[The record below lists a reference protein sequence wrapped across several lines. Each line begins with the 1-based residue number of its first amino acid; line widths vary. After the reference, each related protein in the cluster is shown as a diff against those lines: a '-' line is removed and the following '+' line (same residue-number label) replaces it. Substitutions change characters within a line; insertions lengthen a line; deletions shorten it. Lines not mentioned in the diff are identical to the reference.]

1 MTFYSTSSNEEQ
13 QQIFKIQQLEA
24 QKNAK
29 LVSIR
34 KEVAQESVEERID
47 YANFNPFALKKKFQT
62 LEKKFNR
69 SELYQHVED
78 TEIESIDK
86 VSEIAEHFQKKN
98 PELSKNTLIIL
109 RSYLSP
115 DDNIDTLRTKLSRI
129 YPDVYLASEALDFLD
144 QTLGT
149 NNPLKGKIQTIKE
162 EYAVNY
168 EKEIKI
174 GKNIST
180 EARDFSERGL
190 GSPTALRDLYREVVS
205 NPREPLDF
213 FNELNQNF
221 TFEKMHVV
229 LRYILHSLGRDI
241 KSKGPTI
248 SHDELSRLFSN
259 TRTMQ
264 SILGVYRFFYSR
276 MSLLNNEFGR
286 KGLDFPKHLT
296 FELISKQFFLF
307 LNERYPTPTRL
318 LGFRDALGL
327 SAELFASI
335 LVFYQYRDSLRN
347 ISPRLFKSDRKKNE
361 FFESIIET
369 IEELEEELEEEEEE

>member
-1 MTFYSTSSNEEQ
+1 MTYYSTTSHDESK
-13 QQIFKIQQLEA
+13 QIFMMQKLEA

-29 LVSIR
+29 LASIR
-34 KEVAQESVEERID
+34 REVAQESMEERID
-47 YANFNPFALKKKFQT
+47 YAVFNPFAQKKKFES
-62 LEKKFNR
+62 LEKRFNR
-69 SELYQHVED
+69 TELYHHVED

-86 VSEIAEHFQKKN
+86 ISEIAEHFQKKN

-109 RSYLSP
+109 RSYISSDDSLSK
-115 DDNIDTLRTKLSRI
+115 IKEKLGRI

-144 QTLGT
+144 QTLGA
-149 NNPLKGKIQTIKE
+149 NNPLKQKIKTIKE
-162 EYAVNY
+162 EYQVNY

-190 GSPTALRDLYREVVS
+190 GSPTALRDLYRDVVS

-213 FNELNQNF
+213 FNELNQSF
-221 TFEKMHVV
+221 SFEKMHVV
-229 LRYILHSLGRDI
+229 LRYILHSLGKDI
-241 KSKGPTI
+241 KSKGPSI
-248 SHDELSRLFSN
+248 SNDELNRLFSS

-264 SILGVYRFFYSR
+264 AILGVYRFFYSR
-276 MSLLNNEFGR
+276 MPLLNGEFVR

-296 FELISKQFFLF
+296 FELIGKQFFLF

-327 SAELFASI
+327 SAEMFASI
-335 LVFYQYRDSLRN
+335 LIFYQYRDSLRN
-347 ISPRLFKSDRKKNE
+347 ISPRLFKSQRKKDE
-361 FFESIIET
+361 FFETIVET
-369 IEELEEELEEEEEE
+369 IDELEEELAEEEEE